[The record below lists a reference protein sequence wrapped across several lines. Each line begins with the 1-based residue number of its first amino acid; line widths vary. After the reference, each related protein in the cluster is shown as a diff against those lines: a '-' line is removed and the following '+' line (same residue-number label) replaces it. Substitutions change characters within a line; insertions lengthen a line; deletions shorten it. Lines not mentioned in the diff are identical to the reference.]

1 MLVKDKKQITIY
13 LITMNLFLQSYKEG
27 TISKEEYLA
36 IEEEVMKKTGINP
49 LSVYRLNDKVL

>member
-1 MLVKDKKQITIY
+1 
-13 LITMNLFLQSYKEG
+13 MNLFLQSYKEG